1 VSLHSEDDVI
11 GFSEISDTMAFAV
24 STARLASIREK
35 ASSSRFHTIAVFDKL
50 TGLTDEEKCHI
61 LVQHPISFV
70 NALPNDEENDDLDG
84 NMELTED
91 DESGLAYIK
100 EMVDDCNSLE
110 ELIVLYNTVSDEYS
124 HLIELLYEDD
134 SIGEKLKHY

>member
-1 VSLHSEDDVI
+1 VI

-110 ELIVLYNTVSDEYS
+110 ELIALYNTVSDEYS
-124 HLIELLYEDD
+124 QLIELLYEDD
-134 SIGEKLKHY
+134 SIREKLKHY